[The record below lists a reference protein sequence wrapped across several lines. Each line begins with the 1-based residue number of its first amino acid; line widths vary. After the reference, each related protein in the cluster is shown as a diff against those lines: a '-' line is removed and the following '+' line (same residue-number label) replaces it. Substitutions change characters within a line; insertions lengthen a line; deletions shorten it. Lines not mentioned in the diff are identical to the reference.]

1 LNTRCA
7 DKLKWIKIK
16 SSTPKARYLKL
27 DEPVKA
33 KADYYYMKGKLK
45 GETIIPPVTL
55 FMQYNDDK
63 NTRVR
68 LLMTTWKEGHFTF
81 MDGLP
86 PPVQD

>member
-1 LNTRCA
+1 
-7 DKLKWIKIK
+7 
-16 SSTPKARYLKL
+16 
-27 DEPVKA
+27 
-33 KADYYYMKGKLK
+33 MKGKLK